1 MNWFTAS
8 KSSDSITSKFHDMKK
23 KAILILSFA
32 FSLLISSQSHA
43 QSVVSSQGESFTN
56 TEGSIDY
63 TLGEVIIFTGEGGSN
78 DLTQGFHQSSIST
91 NSIIDH
97 PEIELEIYPNPS
109 SDFLSIRTD
118 DWENVECAIY
128 DVLGKEVQSFSLS
141 NITTSIDVQEW
152 ANGSYTLLIN
162 KGNKQESFK
171 IIVSR

>member
-1 MNWFTAS
+1 
-8 KSSDSITSKFHDMKK
+8 MKK

-97 PEIELEIYPNPS
+97 PEIELGTPPQWGVI
-109 SDFLSIRTD
+109 
-118 DWENVECAIY
+118 
-128 DVLGKEVQSFSLS
+128 
-141 NITTSIDVQEW
+141 
-152 ANGSYTLLIN
+152 
-162 KGNKQESFK
+162 
-171 IIVSR
+171 